1 MSDIEKG
8 TSRDGPVQAT
18 SPQNGL
24 GDDVA
29 YRLSPTSPVKNTI
42 ANPASLGL
50 FSFASTTLIL
60 SLYNAGARDI
70 DTPNVV
76 IGMALFCG
84 GLAQLLA
91 GMWEF
96 PKGNTFGATG
106 ELLPAIPASL
116 SMPSRIRAFV
126 RQPHK
131 AAQRPHVVPIAPWGD
146 RAFSSYGAFW
156 LSYATVFIPGSGIA
170 EAYTSK
176 SGQMRDAVAIYL
188 ITWMIVTF
196 LLFIVSLRKSVS
208 FMALFGLLTIT
219 FLLLSVSDFTRKPN
233 VAKAGGV
240 FGVLTAFVAYYIGLS
255 ELLTAEKKAV
265 ARLPLG
271 VFKHD

>member
-1 MSDIEKG
+1 ALPDAATYGAHTPTYSIELV
-8 TSRDGPVQAT
+8 PAT
-18 SPQNGL
+18 TL
-24 GDDVA
+24 
-29 YRLSPTSPVKNTI
+29 PTI
-42 ANPASLGL
+42 LGL

-60 SLYNAGARDI
+60 SLYYAGARDI

-96 PKGNTFGATG
+96 PKGNTFGAT
-106 ELLPAIPASL
+106 
-116 SMPSRIRAFV
+116 AFT
-126 RQPHK
+126 
-131 AAQRPHVVPIAPWGD
+131 
-146 RAFSSYGAFW
+146 SYGAFW
-156 LSYATVFIPGSGIA
+156 LSYATIFIPGSGIA
-170 EAYTSK
+170 EAYASK
-176 SGQMRDAVAIYL
+176 QSQMKDAVAIYL

-196 LLFIVSLRKSVS
+196 LLFIVALRKNVS
-208 FMALFGLLTIT
+208 FIALFGLLTIT
-219 FLLLSVSDFTRKPN
+219 FLLLAVSDFTRKPN